1 MGNKLGA
8 ADSELTTVKQHVNI
22 VHAILIEMC
31 NKMEIALPDH
41 LRNLPQP
48 PVAAAV
54 AAADPMQAAMAAA
67 RAAVAGVQGGDKA

>member
-54 AAADPMQAAMAAA
+54 GGRPG
-67 RAAVAGVQGGDKA
+67 AGKKAPLPPL